1 MAESSLLE
9 KEQAIAELLIELGRL
24 KKTSEQL
31 KDAEKRSKE
40 IIDIAENIA
49 RGSDGIL
56 KNNSALRDEI
66 VKTTKEAQLVISS
79 VKADMLTG
87 QSDIKSVV
95 TRLVTENIQLSTL
108 FEKLQEV
115 IQKESDQFA
124 SAMKLIE
131 VKLEVY
137 ELKLAQ
143 IEKKELAQEEQI
155 KTNHADNV
163 SKINTLMDMN
173 RSIREFMIGVLIL
186 SFIMLGL
193 LTVALFMIYFRTQS

>member
-9 KEQAIAELLIELGRL
+9 KEQAIAELLIELGKL

-163 SKINTLMDMN
+163 SKINTVMDMN